1 MKKLQL
7 PIIILSFF
15 FFFFV
20 FVAVATVIP
29 VFDSNY
35 VDLEYRLQSA
45 PASVESNI
53 ADITFLSPDVD
64 IHPSISS
71 DVVTED
77 INLDTDIDTGDP
89 PEEFEMNDHGV
100 SLTSSA
106 PKENPVLI
114 VRSLALKISHF
125 PPKVSRLII

>member
-15 FFFFV
+15 WV
-20 FVAVATVIP
+20 LHAFVAVATVILL
-29 VFDSNY
+29 FDSNY
-35 VDLEYRLQSA
+35 ADLECRMQNA

-89 PEEFEMNDHGV
+89 PEEFEMNDSGV

-125 PPKVSRLII
+125 PPEVSRLII

>member
-7 PIIILSFF
+7 SIFILSFLWISHA
-15 FFFFV
+15 
-20 FVAVATVIP
+20 FVAVATVILL
-29 VFDSNY
+29 FDSNY
-35 VDLEYRLQSA
+35 ADLECRIQNA

-64 IHPSISS
+64 IHPYISS
-71 DVVTED
+71 DVGRED

-89 PEEFEMNDHGV
+89 PEESEMNDPGV
-100 SLTSSA
+100 FLTSSS

-114 VRSLALKISHF
+114 VRSLALKVFHF
-125 PPKVSRLII
+125 PPEVSRLII

>member
-7 PIIILSFF
+7 PILILSFLWISHSVAG
-15 FFFFV
+15 V
-20 FVAVATVIP
+20 FTVIP
-29 VFDSNY
+29 EFGINHS
-35 VDLEYRLQSA
+35 DLECSLQSA
-45 PASVESNI
+45 PGSVESNI

-64 IHPSISS
+64 IQPSISS

-89 PEEFEMNDHGV
+89 PEEFEMNDPGV

-114 VRSLALKISHF
+114 VRSLALKIFHF
-125 PPKVSRLII
+125 PPEVSRLII

>member
-15 FFFFV
+15 WV
-20 FVAVATVIP
+20 LHAFVAVATVIP

-35 VDLEYRLQSA
+35 ADLECRLQSA

-77 INLDTDIDTGDP
+77 ISLDTDIDTGDP
-89 PEEFEMNDHGV
+89 PEEFEMDDPGV
-100 SLTSSA
+100 PLTSSV
-106 PKENPVLI
+106 PKENPALI
-114 VRSLALKISHF
+114 VRSLALKIFHF
-125 PPKVSRLII
+125 PPEVFRLII

>member
-1 MKKLQL
+1 MKKIQLQ
-7 PIIILSFF
+7 IIILSFYWVLHAF
-15 FFFFV
+15 I
-20 FVAVATVIP
+20 AVATVIS
-29 VFDSNY
+29 VFDNNY

-64 IHPSISS
+64 IHLSISS

-89 PEEFEMNDHGV
+89 PEEFEMNDPGV